1 MWMALE
7 PPSGSHRGPTELE
20 SWKGPG
26 FQERVFV
33 MCVGDQFTQTYQL
46 LQCAQH
52 TILNTR
58 NAKMNKC
65 WSLPSWN
72 SQPTTQT
79 SKNRNN
85 SETM

>member
-1 MWMALE
+1 
-7 PPSGSHRGPTELE
+7 
-20 SWKGPG
+20 
-26 FQERVFV
+26 